1 MPLQAVLAEDAA
13 VMAALGPT
21 GLASVMA
28 PQSYLGVS
36 HAFIDEVLARH
47 HAWRLARVGR

>member
-1 MPLQAVLAEDAA
+1 LQAVLAEDTA
-13 VMAALGPT
+13 VVAALGST

-47 HAWRLARVGR
+47 HAWRHARAER